1 MGQPPLP
8 SLFSNPASNSLK
20 AGEEG
25 WMQMRRAGGEGGRER
40 GREGRRERWARRGG
54 VPRP

>member
-1 MGQPPLP
+1 MRQPPLP